1 MKTLGALELRLI
13 FHLALSLSL
22 SLGGWDLRSIDSK
35 GGVILGGYLAFDN
48 SMKSHSFL
56 LYVVGL
62 WTGVRDTSDGVIRD
76 ERDTAR

>member
-35 GGVILGGYLAFDN
+35 GVILGGFDEP
-48 SMKSHSFL
+48 HSFL
-56 LYVVGL
+56 LYVVGV
-62 WTGVRDTSDGVIRD
+62 WAGVRDPSDGLIRD

>member
-35 GGVILGGYLAFDN
+35 GVILGGFDE
-48 SMKSHSFL
+48 SHSFL
-56 LYVVGL
+56 LYVVGV
-62 WTGVRDTSDGVIRD
+62 WTGVRDTSDGLIRD

>member
-35 GGVILGGYLAFDN
+35 GVILGGFDE
-48 SMKSHSFL
+48 SHSFL

>member
-35 GGVILGGYLAFDN
+35 GVILGGFDESDYL
-48 SMKSHSFL
+48 L

-62 WTGVRDTSDGVIRD
+62 WTGVRDTSDGLIRD

>member
-35 GGVILGGYLAFDN
+35 GVILGGFDESDYL
-48 SMKSHSFL
+48 L

-62 WTGVRDTSDGVIRD
+62 WTGVRDTSDELIRD

>member
-35 GGVILGGYLAFDN
+35 GVILGGFDE
-48 SMKSHSFL
+48 SHSFL
-56 LYVVGL
+56 LYVVGV
-62 WTGVRDTSDGVIRD
+62 WAGVRDPSDGLIRD

>member
-35 GGVILGGYLAFDN
+35 GVILGGFDDT
-48 SMKSHSFL
+48 HSFL

-62 WTGVRDTSDGVIRD
+62 RTGVRHTSDGLIRD

>member
-35 GGVILGGYLAFDN
+35 GVILGGFDE
-48 SMKSHSFL
+48 SDYFI

>member
-22 SLGGWDLRSIDSK
+22 SGGVGSVRSIDSK
-35 GGVILGGYLAFDN
+35 GVILGGFDE
-48 SMKSHSFL
+48 SDYFI

>member
-35 GGVILGGYLAFDN
+35 GVILGGFDE
-48 SMKSHSFL
+48 SDYFL

-62 WTGVRDTSDGVIRD
+62 WTGVRDTSDGLIRD

>member
-35 GGVILGGYLAFDN
+35 GVILGGFDE
-48 SMKSHSFL
+48 SH
-56 LYVVGL
+56 Y
-62 WTGVRDTSDGVIRD
+62 
-76 ERDTAR
+76 E

>member
-35 GGVILGGYLAFDN
+35 GVILGGFDE
-48 SMKSHSFL
+48 SDYFI

-62 WTGVRDTSDGVIRD
+62 WTGVRDTSDGLIRD

>member
-35 GGVILGGYLAFDN
+35 GVILGGFDE
-48 SMKSHSFL
+48 SDYFL

-62 WTGVRDTSDGVIRD
+62 WTGVRDTSDGSIRD